1 MPVVDPRVLISTSTA
16 DDAGV
21 GYVGREKIA
30 WADVIEMD
38 LSKFK
43 AKEIMVLKAGDTSI
57 TLDGWK
63 LQNFRD
69 LIAKVEAALPDVK
82 RTGV

>member
-1 MPVVDPRVLISTSTA
+1 M
-16 DDAGV
+16 GFV
-21 GYVGREKIA
+21 GETKIA
-30 WADVIEMD
+30 WTAVTEMD

-43 AKEIMVLKAGDTSI
+43 SKEIMVLKAGDESI
-57 TLDGWK
+57 ALDGWK
-63 LQNFRD
+63 LQNFRP